1 MTLVIKE
8 MGLVAQERET
18 WKGGAALDRLVR
30 TGQAKDRLSWY
41 MKGEKNGLQGKG
53 DSRHERLTA

>member
-1 MTLVIKE
+1 MKE
-8 MGLVAQERET
+8 MGLVAQERDT

-30 TGQAKDRLSWY
+30 MGQAKDRLSWY
-41 MKGEKNGLQGKG
+41 TKGKKNGLQGKG